1 MLDSAKFGR
10 VMSEFKKGTLHIGKS
25 KKIVKDSTQA
35 KAIAMSEQMKV
46 DAKKKKK

>member
-25 KKIVKDSTQA
+25 KKLVKNVTQA
-35 KAIAMSEQMKV
+35 KAIAISEQLKTNS
-46 DAKKKKK
+46 KKKKG